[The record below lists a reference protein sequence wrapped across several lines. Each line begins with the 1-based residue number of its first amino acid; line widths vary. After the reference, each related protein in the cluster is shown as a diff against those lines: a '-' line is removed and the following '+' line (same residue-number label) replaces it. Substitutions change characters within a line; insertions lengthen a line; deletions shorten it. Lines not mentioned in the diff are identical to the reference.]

1 VVVVVV
7 VVGTGGVV
15 VQGVV
20 VVHGVVVGIIQHPAS
35 LHICPVNG
43 KGHTIFAAFGLG
55 TNGLGQT
62 CVAQVSGRVVGWGV
76 VVMVVVVGAA
86 VVVVMVVV
94 VVAVVVVMAQ
104 HVGTEQP

>member
-1 VVVVVV
+1 MVVMVV
-7 VVGTGGVV
+7 VVGATVVV

-20 VVHGVVVGIIQHPAS
+20 VGSSVVVGIKQHPAS

-43 KGHTIFAAFGLG
+43 KGHTIFAAFGLRV
-55 TNGLGQT
+55 NGLEQT